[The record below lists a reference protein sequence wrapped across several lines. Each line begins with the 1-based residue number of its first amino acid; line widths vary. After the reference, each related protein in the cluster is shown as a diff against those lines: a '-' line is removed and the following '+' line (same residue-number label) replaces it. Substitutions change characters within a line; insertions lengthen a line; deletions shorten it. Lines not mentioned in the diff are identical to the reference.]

1 MRRISEYFHRVLVEG
16 FKHVPSN
23 LLSLR
28 SRRTPPG
35 FPSDIVSPIFP
46 IFTEHPLSL
55 AVHLG
60 QLGYPCRA
68 ISYPMVPRGEE
79 RLRVI
84 VHAANQP
91 QELVDLVSHIL
102 GWAETMQG
110 GTSTRNPVVTER
122 QALV

>member
-46 IFTEHPLSL
+46 IFTEHPTAL
-55 AVHLG
+55 AAYLR
-60 QLGYPCRA
+60 QFGYACTSVP
-68 ISYPMVPRGEE
+68 YPAVPRGEE
-79 RLRVI
+79 RIRVV
-84 VHAANQP
+84 VHAGNEP
-91 QELVDLVSHIL
+91 EELVKLVTRML
-102 GWAETMQG
+102 RWATNMQAQNVQPR
-110 GTSTRNPVVTER
+110 SSSIRPR
-122 QALV
+122 L

>member
-1 MRRISEYFHRVLVEG
+1 MCVRLRSLLEDSL
-16 FKHVPSN
+16 KHVPPT
-23 LLSLR
+23 LVSLR
-28 SRRTPPG
+28 PLCLPQG

-46 IFTEHPLSL
+46 IFTKHPLSL
-55 AVHLG
+55 AAHLG

-102 GWAETMQG
+102 AWAETMQG
-110 GTSTRNPVVTER
+110 GASSSD
-122 QALV
+122 